1 VARRRVLRLA
11 LVGVGALVVILLL
24 TVTVLTTT
32 FVRRPFPD
40 HGGTVELAGL
50 DGTVTVLR
58 DEHGVPSIYA
68 DTPGD
73 LFRAQGYV
81 QAQDRFFEMDWRRHV
96 TAGRLS
102 ELVGADPDA
111 LRADKV
117 IRTLGWRR
125 VAAAELAQA
134 DPTTRSYLDAY
145 SAGVNEYLSSR
156 SAAQLSLSYTVL
168 GLDHRMA
175 RIEPWTPEDSVAWF
189 KAMAWD
195 LRGNYDDELDRARVY
210 GSVRDVERVA
220 QLYPPYPYGEHAP
233 ILAAGD
239 VRTGLP
245 PGSTGHA
252 ATGLVGAEGA
262 WTASGSTAS
271 RSTASSSVA
280 SGRPVTARTPAA
292 PEEVGAALRSG
303 TVQTA
308 LESARRAVE
317 AVPDL
322 LGDGDGIGSN
332 SWVVGG
338 ARSATGKP
346 LLANDP
352 HLAPSLPGIWYQ
364 MGLHCRT
371 VGPACP
377 FDVAGF
383 TFSGV
388 PGVVIGHTGTFAW
401 GITNLGPDVT
411 DFYLEKVD
419 GDAAERD
426 GRLEPMTVR
435 KETIRVGG
443 GDPVELTVRSTVH
456 GPVLSDVL
464 ESVGRLGG
472 QAPSGQDAPPRGGGY
487 AVSLA
492 WTALTPG
499 HDMDAI
505 FDVNTATDFDSFR
518 RAVLRMDVPAQNFL
532 YADNLGERGHIGYQA
547 PGRIP
552 LRTLVPR
559 LDRRDS
565 VPTDG
570 TWPLPGWESR
580 FDWRGFAS
588 QADLPWT
595 LDPEAGY
602 IVAANQAVTPP
613 GAKVTLTRDFDY
625 GYRAQRIRQLVED
638 RTRDGRLMRTSD
650 MLAIQ
655 RDTRNGV
662 AERLLPLLLAADV
675 DGFTEDGRTLLRDWD
690 GSQPPDSAP
699 AAYFNAVWASLLDL
713 TFADEMPE
721 GTRPTGGGRW
731 NEVVTKLLE
740 SPRDPWWDD
749 RRTPD
754 VVETRDEVI
763 RRSLVEARLKLTRS
777 LGKDA
782 TQWRWGRVHTLH
794 LEAQPIGTVSATAP
808 LHRLLNRGP
817 IELGGGPAIV
827 DAVGWDASAGTF
839 EVNWAPSMR
848 MVVDLADVDA
858 SRWVNQTG
866 QSGHPGHANYTD
878 QLDAWAAGEVFAWP
892 FTPEAVAAAEQESQ
906 TLVPPS

>member
-1 VARRRVLRLA
+1 MARRRVLRLA
-11 LVGVGALVVILLL
+11 LVGVGALVVTVLL

-40 HGGTVELAGL
+40 HGGEVELSGL

-58 DEHGVPSIYA
+58 DERGVPSIYA
-68 DTPGD
+68 DTPED

-102 ELVGADPDA
+102 ELVGANPDA
-111 LRADKV
+111 LRADMV
-117 IRTLGWRR
+117 VRSLGWRR

-134 DPTTRSYLDAY
+134 DPTTRSYLSAY
-145 SAGVNEYLSSR
+145 AAGVNEYLASR
-156 SAAQLSLSYTVL
+156 SAAELSLSYTVL
-168 GLDHRMA
+168 GLDHSMP

-195 LRGNYDDELDRARVY
+195 LRGNYDDELTRARVY
-210 GSVRDVERVA
+210 GTVRDVERVA
-220 QLYPPYPYGEHAP
+220 QLYPPYPYDEHAP

-245 PGSTGHA
+245 AGSAGHTA
-252 ATGLVGAEGA
+252 SGLVGAE
-262 WTASGSTAS
+262 
-271 RSTASSSVA
+271 R
-280 SGRPVTARTPAA
+280 ARTPATAATTGATVAVRAPAA
-292 PEEVGAALRSG
+292 PEEVGSVLRSG
-303 TVQTA
+303 GVQAA

-338 ARSATGKP
+338 ALSATGKP

-364 MGLHCRT
+364 MGLHCRQ
-371 VGPACP
+371 VGTACP
-377 FDVAGF
+377 FDVAGY

-388 PGVVIGHTGTFAW
+388 PGVVIGHTGTIAW

-435 KETIRVGG
+435 TETIRVAGD
-443 GDPVELTVRSTVH
+443 DPVELTIRSTVH
-456 GPVLSDVL
+456 GPLLSDVL
-464 ESVGRLGG
+464 ESVARFGSQAPTG
-472 QAPSGQDAPPRGGGY
+472 QAPPVRGEGY

-505 FDVNTATDFDSFR
+505 FDVNAATDFESFR
-518 RAVLRMDVPAQNFL
+518 RAVLRMDVPAQNFV
-532 YADNLGERGHIGYQA
+532 YADNLGDRGHIGYQA

-552 LRTLVPR
+552 LRTVVPR

-570 TWPLPGWESR
+570 TWPLPGWQSR
-580 FDWRGFAS
+580 FDWQGFA
-588 QADLPWT
+588 ALEDLPWT
-595 LDPEAGY
+595 LDPKAGF
-602 IVAANQAVTPP
+602 IVAANQAVTPR
-613 GAKVTLTRDFDY
+613 GAKVALTKDFDY
-625 GYRAQRIRQLVED
+625 GYRADRIRDLVQD
-638 RTRDGRLMRTSD
+638 RTRGGRLVRTSD

-662 AERLLPLLLAADV
+662 AEVLLPLLLAADV
-675 DGFTEDGRTLLRDWD
+675 DPFTEDGRRLLRDWD
-690 GSQPPDSAP
+690 GSQPADSAA
-699 AAYFNAVWASLLDL
+699 AAYFNAVWTSLLEL

-721 GTRPTGGGRW
+721 GTRPNGGGRW
-731 NEVVTKLLE
+731 NEVVTRLLE
-740 SPRDPWWDD
+740 TPRDPWWDD

-763 RRSLVEARLKLTRS
+763 RRSLVEARLHLTRS

-782 TQWRWGRVHTLH
+782 TGWRWGRVHTLD
-794 LEAQPIGTVSATAP
+794 LEMQPIGAVSATAP
-808 LHRLLNRGP
+808 LHWLLNRGP
-817 IELGGGPAIV
+817 LELGGGPAIV
-827 DAVGWDASAGTF
+827 DAVGWDASSGTF
-839 EVNWAPSMR
+839 EVDWAPSMR
-848 MVVDLADVDA
+848 MVVDLADVDT

-866 QSGHPGHANYTD
+866 QSGHPGHDNYTD
-878 QLDAWAAGEVFAWP
+878 QLDAWASGETFAWP
-892 FTPEAVAAAEQESQ
+892 FTPGAVEAAEQDTQ